1 MGAMAFIP
9 RSTDPIHKQ
18 LCETVLSD
26 KNRIVI
32 EPETIFPA
40 SGLVF
45 LPCLPGW
52 GWGIALAVRTVS
64 GFDIGFD
71 NSTKVQYFDS
81 NKVYFLMHTCCL
93 AVKVS
98 GN

>member
-18 LCETVLSD
+18 LCEIVLSV

-45 LPCLPGW
+45 LPRLPGW
-52 GWGIALAVRTVS
+52 GWGIALELELFLALILALIIQQRC
-64 GFDIGFD
+64 
-71 NSTKVQYFDS
+71 STLILIKCTF
-81 NKVYFLMHTCCL
+81 
-93 AVKVS
+93 
-98 GN
+98 